1 MSLWTDP
8 VNFIA
13 QWLTGVLTGWGLP
26 LWLSSLLLQ
35 LIGVVVLVSLMML
48 LDILLVWV
56 ERKVVARFQD
66 RLGPNRVGPFGLIQ
80 PFADIIKLLIKEDIT
95 PDGADRVVYN
105 LAPVLS
111 LMSVLLLWAIVPLAP
126 VILGVDLNV
135 GALYIIAAGA
145 IGTLSIIMA
154 AWASNNKYALIGAFR
169 QVAVLVSFEVPMIA
183 TMLIPTVL
191 AGSMGMNAIVQAQR
205 IWFFFLAPLA
215 AIIFMVAAIAELGR
229 TPFDMNEAE
238 SEIVAGFHIE
248 YTGMK
253 FGLFY
258 AGELLHA
265 FTFGGFWAI
274 LFFGGYRFF
283 GLRKPRP
290 HRCRRHSARQ
300 GHVRLLGHHVDPL
313 HGHAYPHRRHVG
325 LQLEIPDAVVLRPAD
340 GDCPGERAAAWRR
353 QCRICRRHAAQR
365 MRSSRCC
372 ISRVLRGYTK
382 RERERVR
389 WARSARRSGSIGDA
403 VTAMQ
408 VHLSHHAA
416 VILGSAVMVVTTR
429 NLIHCALWLIV
440 TLVRCCGFV
449 CAA

>member
-1 MSLWTDP
+1 MSFWTDP

-13 QWLTGVLTGWGLP
+13 QWLTGVLAGWGWP
-26 LWLSSLLLQ
+26 GWLSSLLLQ
-35 LIGVVVLVSLMML
+35 LIGVVALVSIMML

-154 AWASNNKYALIGAFR
+154 AWSSNNKYALIGAFR

-191 AGSMGMNAIVQAQR
+191 AGSMGMNAIVQAQH
-205 IWFFFLAPLA
+205 IWFIWLAPLA
-215 AIIFMVAAIAELGR
+215 AIIFMIAAIAELGR
-229 TPFDMNEAE
+229 SPFDLNEAE

-283 GLRKPRP
+283 GLENLGPIVAAAILLAK
-290 HRCRRHSARQ
+290 AMF
-300 GHVRLLGHHVDPL
+300 GYWVIMWVRYTVMRIRIDHMLAFNWKFLTPLAFVLLMATALMNALLRGAAALV
-313 HGHAYPHRRHVG
+313 YVG
-325 LQLEIPDAVVLRPAD
+325 GMLLTNVVIGLVIIQVLRAY
-340 GDCPGERAAAWRR
+340 G
-353 QCRICRRHAAQR
+353 
-365 MRSSRCC
+365 
-372 ISRVLRGYTK
+372 K
-382 RERERVR
+382 RERERVD
-389 WARSARRSGSIGDA
+389 GPVQPA
-403 VTAMQ
+403 VAGQ
-408 VHLSHHAA
+408 
-416 VILGSAVMVVTTR
+416 
-429 NLIHCALWLIV
+429 
-440 TLVRCCGFV
+440 
-449 CAA
+449 

>member
-1 MSLWTDP
+1 MSFWTDP
-8 VNFIA
+8 VNFMA
-13 QWLTGVLTGWGLP
+13 QWLTGVLTGWGVAG
-26 LWLSSLLLQ
+26 WLASLLIQ
-35 LIGVVVLVSLMML
+35 LIGVIVLVSLMML
-48 LDILLVWV
+48 MDIFLVWV

-66 RLGPNRVGPFGLIQ
+66 RLGPNRVGPFGIIQ

-95 PDGADRVVYN
+95 PVGADRIVYN

-191 AGSMGMNAIVQAQR
+191 AGSMGMNAIIQAQGV
-205 IWFFFLAPLA
+205 WFVFLAPLA
-215 AIIFMVAAIAELGR
+215 ALVFMVSAIAELGR
-229 TPFDMNEAE
+229 SPFDMNEAE

-283 GLRKPRP
+283 GLEN
-290 HRCRRHSARQ
+290 
-300 GHVRLLGHHVDPL
+300 LGPIV
-313 HGHAYPHRRHVG
+313 
-325 LQLEIPDAVVLRPAD
+325 
-340 GDCPGERAAAWRR
+340 AAAILLAKAMFGYWFIMWVRYTVM
-353 QCRICRRHAAQR
+353 RIRIDNMLAFSWKFLTPLAFVLL
-365 MRSSRCC
+365 MFTAL
-372 ISRVLRGYTK
+372 INALLRG
-382 RERERVR
+382 
-389 WARSARRSGSIGDA
+389 APSIVYVA
-403 VTAMQ
+403 AMLTMN
-408 VHLSHHAA
+408 VILA
-416 VILGSAVMVVTTR
+416 VIVSEIAR
-429 NLIHCALWLIV
+429 NLGRRAREKLEGTV
-440 TLVRCCGFV
+440 QPAVAGQ
-449 CAA
+449 